1 LTSHFCKYI
10 WILTSWWSKLVMVS
24 CILEII
30 IILMVLSTFG
40 FADSCLFWLHHR
52 CNILSTNYVYQT
64 LCLPTILLCKCYY
77 LLLHIKI
84 LSSIYNLTIMFGN
97 VFKLFRRKFK
107 LIFYQLNRLS
117 LCEVIVLSS
126 HAHSIYYNIFCV
138 EGRTMV
144 ITLLYAWRGTKYK
157 NKQDNYR

>member
-1 LTSHFCKYI
+1 
-10 WILTSWWSKLVMVS
+10 MVS

-40 FADSCLFWLHHR
+40 FADSCLFLLYHR
-52 CNILSTNYVYQT
+52 CNILSTNYVYQI

-84 LSSIYNLTIMFGN
+84 LSSIHNLTIMYGN
-97 VFKLFRRKFK
+97 VFKLFRRIFK
-107 LIFYQLNRLS
+107 LIFYQLNHLS
-117 LCEVIVLSS
+117 LCEFIVLSS
-126 HAHSIYYNIFCV
+126 HAHSIYYTIYCV

-144 ITLLYAWRGTKYK
+144 ITLLYA
-157 NKQDNYR
+157 